1 LSHAPAR
8 SYLAK
13 MTRDR
18 PRARKPVSLR
28 AIGREG
34 FFADKDR
41 AFWLLQIG
49 GWSGYFILRA
59 LGGLANNM
67 GVGFVLPTA
76 IITVTGFS
84 LTLLMAAAY
93 RRVIEM
99 RVVFVWTLTLLIIVS
114 AAALFSV
121 LEVWATAT
129 FYRPS
134 WQPVGWEFFGSIL
147 LDLSVLGA
155 WTGLYYGVN
164 YYLMLSA
171 QAHAMDRV
179 TAVANEAQL
188 TMLRYQL
195 NPHFL
200 FNTLN
205 SISTLVLLKQTER
218 ANAMLSRLSSFLRYS
233 LGEAKQMVPV
243 AQEIEALKLYLDIE
257 KMRFDDRL
265 RVSFHVEPPAHVA
278 LVPSLL
284 LQPLVENAVK
294 YAVTPLEEGAE
305 ILVSARQREGRVT
318 ITIADTG
325 PGLGAPSAAR
335 GEGVGL
341 ANIRER
347 LAQTYGA
354 DQKLELKANLPRGL
368 VVIIDIPFQ
377 PASVAT
383 REAAQ

>member
-1 LSHAPAR
+1 MSHAPAR

-13 MTRDR
+13 MTSDR

-318 ITIADTG
+318 ITISDTG

>member
-1 LSHAPAR
+1 MSHAPAR

>member
-1 LSHAPAR
+1 MSLS
-8 SYLAK
+8 
-13 MTRDR
+13 
-18 PRARKPVSLR
+18 V
-28 AIGREG
+28 IGREG

-49 GWSGYFILRA
+49 GWTGYFLLRA

-67 GVGFVLPTA
+67 GVGFILPTA
-76 IITVTGFS
+76 IITATGFS

-93 RRVIEM
+93 RRIIAM
-99 RVVFVWTLTLLIIVS
+99 RVVFVWTLTLLIIV
-114 AAALFSV
+114 AASALFSV

-129 FYRPS
+129 FYRPG
-134 WQPVGWEFFGSIL
+134 WQPVGMEFFGGIL

-164 YYLMLSA
+164 YYLMLSE

-179 TAVANEAQL
+179 SARANEAQL

-205 SISTLVLLKQTER
+205 SISTLVLLKQSER

-233 LGEAKQMVPV
+233 LGEPAALVSV
-243 AQEIEALKLYLDIE
+243 AQEVEALKLYLDIE
-257 KMRFDDRL
+257 KMRFEDRL
-265 RVSFHVEPPAHVA
+265 RPSFQIEPPAQVA

-294 YAVTPLEEGAE
+294 YAVTPLEEGAD
-305 ILVSARQREGRVT
+305 IRVHARQREGRVI
-318 ITIADTG
+318 ITIADSG
-325 PGLGAPSAAR
+325 PGMGASPASSR
-335 GEGVGL
+335 GAGVGL
-341 ANIRER
+341 QNTRER
-347 LAQTYGA
+347 LMQTYGA
-354 DQKLELKANLPRGL
+354 DHRLDIRPNLPRGL
-368 VVIIDIPFQ
+368 VVTIDIPFQ
-377 PASVAT
+377 PASIAT
-383 REAAQ
+383 REAA

>member
-1 LSHAPAR
+1 
-8 SYLAK
+8 